1 MNEVPPKSAVT
12 EDNTTRD
19 NSLKVNDTA
28 NEVTDTEMEM
38 RMELSNASDLSSYKE
53 DKESF
58 DFEEDNYEERLK
70 ELLQNEMHKEISS
83 KRFIKEVN
91 KIVFDKG
98 KEDTSIEGVVA
109 TVDSELVEIV
119 TDEGSI
125 STSDSF
131 NTEFGDYSL
140 EDTEEEEKITEGS
153 ITMEIPR
160 DSLTT
165 FYLIDSTPTEGTSNT
180 AVDIYEKEDIEER
193 L

>member
-1 MNEVPPKSAVT
+1 MPPKSAVT